1 MDTTHIK
8 FTKKQRDFIKKAAL
22 RGDQPMGEWAYQCVY
37 FIHRHRY
44 DPYMLEDIMLGVEF
58 KKLKDQ
64 LIGFIRTQEKDY
76 LTPMMKTVQEMAT
89 SQSEFSVVLQH
100 FTADN
105 AVLVDDTPEDSDR
118 TLSEAFKNQQTDTKQ
133 QEIDRLKNILV
144 QKDDMLNK
152 LRQATVK
159 IKNASLARKGQIYL
173 NLTEDEFNKLV
184 SIT

>member
-1 MDTTHIK
+1 M
-8 FTKKQRDFIKKAAL
+8 
-22 RGDQPMGEWAYQCVY
+22 
-37 FIHRHRY
+37 
-44 DPYMLEDIMLGVEF
+44 
-58 KKLKDQ
+58 
-64 LIGFIRTQEKDY
+64 
-76 LTPMMKTVQEMAT
+76 
-89 SQSEFSVVLQH
+89 LQH